1 MTFIY
6 SQSKVRDRKLLEK
19 AIQLDKTLQV
29 VDIEREKLSSAHFSE
44 LAIQRAKVKELLDP
58 RLIEGY
64 ELEDTEE
71 VLSLI
76 NRNPELLKT
85 PVVVTPQRVRYV
97 KDLADLQYLF
107 QKVEVEGRA

>member
-19 AIQLDKTLQV
+19 AIQLSQTLQI
-29 VDIEREKLSSAHFSE
+29 VDIEREKLSSSHFSE
-44 LAIQRAKVKELLDP
+44 LALPRAKVKELLDP
-58 RLIEGY
+58 RLVEGY
-64 ELEDTEE
+64 ELKDAEE

-85 PVVVTPQRVRYV
+85 PVVVTPRRMHYI
-97 KDLADLQYLF
+97 KDLSDLQYLF
-107 QKVEVEGRA
+107 QKVEVEDRA